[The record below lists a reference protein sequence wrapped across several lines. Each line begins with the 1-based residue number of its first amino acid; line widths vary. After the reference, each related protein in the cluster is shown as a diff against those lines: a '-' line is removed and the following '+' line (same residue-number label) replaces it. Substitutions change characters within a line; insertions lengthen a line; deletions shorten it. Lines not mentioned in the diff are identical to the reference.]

1 MLWVVLNAES
11 YLLSNTV
18 ILWWLMPSDVTLLS
32 NLPSLPGHKISSSVP
47 QGEPPNRTAA
57 KWTTWQWNRWQ
68 WGPTK
73 WLMRYSNTQYTHTI
87 LLSLPF
93 FSDCVWNFIKR
104 IFYSKVLASNVKPRR
119 VPTEAMMKLESLE
132 HTEHT
137 VGQLGTELCLQERF
151 SVILNFTGW

>member
-104 IFYSKVLASNVKPRR
+104 IFYSKVLASNVKPRQGTDR
-119 VPTEAMMKLESLE
+119 SHDETGEFGAYWAYSW
-132 HTEHT
+132 T
-137 VGQLGTELCLQERF
+137 VGNWIMFAGAFFGNT
-151 SVILNFTGW
+151 